1 MLKYPLRKKEARE
14 DPPEIA
20 VMVDLLAEV
29 DQDEADLLDMEDLL
43 VEVAVAGQER
53 VVVEDR
59 PTA

>member
-1 MLKYPLRKKEARE
+1 MLKYPLRKKEDRE
-14 DPPEIA
+14 DSPEIA

-29 DQDEADLLDMEDLL
+29 DQDEADLPDVEDLL